1 MTIVRTVSSPSRRLS
16 PTTNHQQPTT
26 NHQQPTTNTSLHR
39 HALRE
44 VARLVDVAAAHHG
57 NVIRQELQRHHGK
70 QRRQELLHARNADDV
85 LAEIVERSE
94 EHTSELQ
101 SRGQLVCR
109 LLLEKKNLSQ
119 T

>member
-16 PTTNHQQPTT
+16 PTT

-57 NVIRQELQRHHGK
+57 NVIRQELQRHHGE
-70 QRRQELLHARNADDV
+70 QRRQELLDARTADDV
-85 LAEIVERSE
+85 LAEIGEAGVIGVGDGDAGDI
-94 EHTSELQ
+94 TWDDCL
-101 SRGQLVCR
+101 GWGCAWD
-109 LLLEKKNLSQ
+109 
-119 T
+119 